1 MSASRTPADGSA
13 TNRWKET
20 MRTVEFDLI
29 STLLVTMLVFFLGRF
44 LVGAVPLLR
53 RLNIPAPVVGGGV
66 VAILLALVDGFMGV
80 KLGFNLALKDTLLLM
95 FFTTVGLAADA
106 RMLAKGGP
114 RLLLFLGISV
124 VLIVVQNVIGLAATR
139 FLDLHPVVGL
149 LGGSITLVG
158 GHGTGAAYAGRFG
171 ETMNIQGVMELTMA
185 AATAGLVIGAVMGGP
200 VAEFLLKRYGLKG
213 PEATT
218 TETETAGTGETS
230 EDAVTAGSL
239 MNTLFIILLCLAGG
253 RVAVGWM
260 AGTGFILPDF
270 VFCLLLG
277 VVIRNL
283 ATVTG
288 VFRVSDASVDA
299 LGNVALSLFL
309 VMALMTMRL
318 LDLINLAGPLLVILA
333 AQTMAVALYAIVV
346 TFRAMGRNYDAAIMA
361 AGQIGFGMSSTACA
375 LAIMKSVTER
385 HGPSPL
391 AFIIVPMV
399 GAFFIDITN
408 AFIIQAFLAMPFFG
422 F

>member
-1 MSASRTPADGSA
+1 
-13 TNRWKET
+13 
-20 MRTVEFDLI
+20 MRTIEFDLI
-29 STLLVTMLVFFLGRF
+29 STLLVSMAVFFLGRF
-44 LVGAVPLLR
+44 LVRSVPLLR

-66 VAILLALVDGFMGV
+66 VALLLAVVDGLLHV
-80 KLGFNLALKDTLLLM
+80 KFGFNLGLKDTLLLM

-124 VLIVVQNVIGLAATR
+124 VLIVVQNVIGITATR
-139 FLDLHPVVGL
+139 LLDLHPVVGL

-171 ETMNIQGVMELTMA
+171 ETMNLQGVMELTMA
-185 AATAGLVIGAVMGGP
+185 AATAGLVLGAVLGGP
-200 VAEFLLKRYGLKG
+200 VAEFLLKRYRLTATG
-213 PEATT
+213 PTALEAEAAV
-218 TETETAGTGETS
+218 ETETPQ
-230 EDAVTAGSL
+230 DAVTSNTL
-239 MNTLFIILLCLAGG
+239 INTLFVVLLCLAGG
-253 RVAVGWM
+253 RLLVGWM

-277 VVIRNL
+277 VVIRNV

-288 VFRVSDASVDA
+288 VFRVSDSTVDVV
-299 LGNVALSLFL
+299 GNVALSLFL

-318 LDLINLAGPLLVILA
+318 LDLVNLAGPLLLILA
-333 AQTMAVALYAIVV
+333 AQTVAVALYAIFV
-346 TFRAMGRNYDAAIMA
+346 TFRVMGRNYDAAIMA

-385 HGPSPL
+385 HGPSPI

-408 AFIIQAFLAMPFFG
+408 AFIIQAFLTLPLFG